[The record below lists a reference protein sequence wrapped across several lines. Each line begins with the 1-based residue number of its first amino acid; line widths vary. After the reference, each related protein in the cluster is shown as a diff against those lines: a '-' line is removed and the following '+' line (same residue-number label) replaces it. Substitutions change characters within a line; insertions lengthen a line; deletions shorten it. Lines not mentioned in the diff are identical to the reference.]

1 MSEYVLDASAV
12 LALLNQE
19 PGTERVSQILGDS
32 VISAV
37 NLSEVIGKLTEGNMP
52 DNEINLV
59 LSYLNLE
66 VVPFDEQLAWYCAQL
81 RPLTR
86 NLGLSLGERAC
97 LGLAQQLNKTA
108 ITTDKAWANLT
119 IGISI
124 EVIR

>member
-1 MSEYVLDASAV
+1 MSSYVLDASAI

-19 PGTERVSQILGDS
+19 PGNNRVSEILGES

-37 NLSEVIGKLTEGNMP
+37 NLSEVIAKLIEKNIP
-52 DNEINLV
+52 EPEIELV
-59 LSYLNLE
+59 FSYLNLE
-66 VVPFDEQLAWYCAQL
+66 VIVFDKLLALSCAGL

-86 NLGLSLGERAC
+86 HLGLSLGDRAC
-97 LGLAQQLNKTA
+97 LGLAQQLNYTA
-108 ITTDKAWANLT
+108 ITTDKAWSKLN